1 MARSKRK
8 TPVAA
13 ITTATSEKEDKL
25 ASHRKIR
32 RAIRQIV
39 PASPDAVLPLE
50 KELTNTYSM
59 SKDGKLR
66 FDPKKLPKLLRK

>member
-8 TPVAA
+8 TPVTA
-13 ITTATSEKEDKL
+13 ITTATSEKDNKL

-39 PASPDAVLPLE
+39 PVNPDTILPLE

-59 SKDGKLR
+59 SKDGKSR
-66 FDPKKLPKLLRK
+66 FDPKTLPKLLRK

>member
-8 TPVAA
+8 TPVIA
-13 ITTATSEKEDKL
+13 ITTATSEKDDKL

-32 RAIRQIV
+32 RTIRRII
-39 PASPDAVLPLE
+39 PTNPDSTLPLE

-59 SKDGKLR
+59 AKDGKLR

>member
-8 TPVAA
+8 TPVIA
-13 ITTATSEKEDKL
+13 ITTATSEKDDKL

-39 PASPDAVLPLE
+39 PVNPDTILPLE

-59 SKDGKLR
+59 SKDGKSR
-66 FDPKKLPKLLRK
+66 FDPKTLPKLLRK

>member
-1 MARSKRK
+1 MTRSKRK

-13 ITTATSEKEDKL
+13 ITTATSEKDDKL

-32 RAIRQIV
+32 RTIRQIV
-39 PASPDAVLPLE
+39 LTSHDSVLPLE

-66 FDPKKLPKLLRK
+66 FDPKKIPKLLRK

>member
-8 TPVAA
+8 TPVIA
-13 ITTATSEKEDKL
+13 ITTAASEKDDKL

-32 RAIRQIV
+32 HAVRQIV
-39 PASPDAVLPLE
+39 PASLDSILPLE

-59 SKDGKLR
+59 SKDGKSR
-66 FDPKKLPKLLRK
+66 FDPKKLSKLLRK

>member
-8 TPVAA
+8 TPVIA
-13 ITTATSEKEDKL
+13 ITTATSEKDNKL

-32 RAIRQIV
+32 RAVRKIIPV
-39 PASPDAVLPLE
+39 TTDSIMPFE